1 MSVPAKNAAAA
12 EIMTFEN
19 TASPGTLFATVL
31 NDKALKAAYKQCK
44 IQPII
49 LYQPLC
55 LLRLQPAFHLFYHC
69 QFKIET
75 DQPTGANEIL
85 PQHPIWYTRQT
96 GIQKLFAGLRLPN
109 VQTKDD
115 GDVKHYTSSTKE
127 RNGS

>member
-49 LYQPLC
+49 C
-55 LLRLQPAFHLFYHC
+55 
-69 QFKIET
+69 
-75 DQPTGANEIL
+75 ANEIL